1 MYVCLCN
8 GINIDPTV
16 KLADN
21 RAGPKERQREKA
33 KEDEDEDEARVP
45 PTPAFPSQKRKNQE
59 NGVEKES
66 RTTLRG

>member
-33 KEDEDEDEARVP
+33 KEDEDEDEARVLP
-45 PTPAFPSQKRKNQE
+45 IPNPLPLPVLYFGPWH
-59 NGVEKES
+59 
-66 RTTLRG
+66 